1 MEQQF
6 VGQLTI
12 TPDPLRKYVEKW
24 SEYNYTPWSI
34 FDVRFFVD
42 DRADIPAKF
51 TKEDSENVMSVWATQ
66 DMLFIQM
73 QLTPKDKERLDNLGA
88 YLPKVDI
95 AIGDRTWEIQS
106 VVTFN
111 CCHVLY
117 VGKPLF
123 SYLIQ
128 NNEIAEYLVMM
139 SYDRYQTL
147 EEEKK

>member
-1 MEQQF
+1 MENQF
-6 VGQLTI
+6 VGNLPK
-12 TPDPLRKYVEKW
+12 TPIDLRKFVGKW
-24 SEYNYTPWSI
+24 SGFNYTPWSI

-51 TKEDSENVMSVWATQ
+51 TKEDSENVISVWATQ

-73 QLTPKDKERLDNLGA
+73 QLTPKDKDRLDNLGA

-95 AIGDRTWEIQS
+95 AIGDRTGEIQS
-106 VVTFN
+106 VVTFK

-128 NNEIAEYLVMM
+128 SNEIAEYLVMM
-139 SYDRYQTL
+139 SYDKYLTS